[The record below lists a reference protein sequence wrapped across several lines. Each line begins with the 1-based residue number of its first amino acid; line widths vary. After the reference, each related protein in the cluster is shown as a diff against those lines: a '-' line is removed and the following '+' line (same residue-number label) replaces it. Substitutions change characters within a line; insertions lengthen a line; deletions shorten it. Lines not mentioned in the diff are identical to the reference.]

1 VLAITNKF
9 SKSLFDYIF
18 YMAQRYKIFT
28 WPAHQQYLFEL
39 AQGDFDFYIPA
50 GQNASFTQQF
60 STQKNVT
67 EVDLSM
73 IKNLDFDL
81 ILFQDEESYQ
91 TGQFKILSE
100 QQRQLPKVYLEHHP
114 PKQHPTNA
122 KHFVEDADVQLV
134 YTNYYN
140 ALMWDN
146 NQLKVSVIENGVPVS
161 AISFS
166 GENAQ
171 GVVVLEEFPAD
182 GRVTGA
188 DIFRQVKEALP
199 IAVVRIGEDG
209 VSYQNLAEK
218 ISGYRFLFCPDRY
231 ASPQFSIFKAMM
243 LGMPVAGLA
252 TTALPTIIENEV
264 SGFVHS
270 DLNYLIGKMQTLI
283 NDAQLAIQMGGKA
296 HGQASGSFSSNRFLS
311 EWNRFFTHTIAGNL
325 AVLTRI

>member
-1 VLAITNKF
+1 M
-9 SKSLFDYIF
+9 D
-18 YMAQRYKIFT
+18 QRYKIFT

-39 AQGDFDFYIPA
+39 AQGNFDFYVPR
-50 GQNASFTQQF
+50 GQNTSFKEQF

-67 EVDLSM
+67 EVDLSK

-91 TGQFKILSE
+91 TDQFEVLSD
-100 QQRQLPKVYLEHHP
+100 QQRQLPKIYLEHHP

-122 KHFVEDADVQLV
+122 KHFVEDVDVQLV
-134 YTNYYN
+134 HVNHYN

-146 NQLKVSVIENGVPVS
+146 NQLKISVIENGVPIS
-161 AISFS
+161 SISFS
-166 GENAQ
+166 AKDAQ

-182 GRVTGA
+182 ERVTGA

-199 IAVVRIGEDG
+199 IAVIQIGKED

-218 ISGYRFLFCPDRY
+218 ISNYRFLFCPDRY
-231 ASPQFSIFKAMM
+231 ASPQFSVFKAMM
-243 LGMPVAGLA
+243 LGMPVVGLA

-270 DLNYLIGKMQTLI
+270 DLNYLIGKMQTLL
-283 NDAQLAIQMGGKA
+283 NNSQLAMQMGAKA
-296 HGQASGSFSSNRFLS
+296 HEQASELFNSNLFLS
-311 EWNRFFTHTIAGNL
+311 AWNQLFARTIASQSS
-325 AVLTRI
+325 VLTKI